1 MFFNTCCYNC
11 DNQGLANPAQAQ
23 VQGERRAISFMPKRC
38 GTWISERLVI
48 EVNLSYRVM
57 LDDEDREELARCL
70 AVEFEDP

>member
-1 MFFNTCCYNC
+1 
-11 DNQGLANPAQAQ
+11 
-23 VQGERRAISFMPKRC
+23 MPKRC